1 MQSGLFGGAFVL
13 FFLGMVAVAVV
24 GTVLWVVALVDL
36 LRRPSWQWAAAGQNQ
51 VVWAL
56 VVVLGHLVGAI
67 VYWLV
72 ARPALRRV
80 EGMAPPFPGWPP
92 APPPAPAPHR

>member
-1 MQSGLFGGAFVL
+1 MTGSLFGGVFVL
-13 FFLGMVAVAVV
+13 FFLGTVAVAVL

-36 LRRPSWQWAAAGQNQ
+36 LRRPSWQWTAAGQNQ

-56 VVVLGHLVGAI
+56 VVVLGHLVGAV

-80 EGMAPPFPGWPP
+80 EGMGPPFPGWPP
-92 APPPAPAPHR
+92 ASAPPR

>member
-1 MQSGLFGGAFVL
+1 MLGSVVFGGAFAAL
-13 FFLGMVAVAVV
+13 FLVVVVVGLV
-24 GTVLWVVALVDL
+24 GTVLWVLALVDL
-36 LRRPSWQWAAAGQNQ
+36 LRRPSWQWGAAGQNQ

-56 VVVLGHLVGAI
+56 VVVLGHLVGAL

-80 EGMAPPFPGWPP
+80 EETLPPMPGWPP
-92 APPPAPAPHR
+92 VPPPPAPRA